1 MPLTYQEA
9 LDWIY
14 SFIDFSAKRLDKYA
28 AVDFNLERMAR
39 LMRLMGDPQRRYPTV
54 HLAGT
59 KGKGSVSSLC
69 ASALT
74 AGGYRTGFYTSPHL
88 EDFRDRFRIDGRWIS
103 EDAVTAIVARLQTL
117 APEVPGI
124 TTFELTTAIGFEWFA
139 EQRVDVAV
147 IEVGLG
153 GRLDA
158 TNILM
163 PRVSVITALSYD
175 HMNLLGDTL
184 TQIAGEKAGIIKP
197 GVPVVSALQHA
208 EAQTVLER
216 VAAERGCDLTVTGRD
231 LHFRPLTHSLDGQT
245 FEVWTAAEARQ
256 LAALRASGQAVAAWR
271 PTRLEIPLLGAHQ
284 VENAATAYAALQA
297 LHAAGLPLSADAIR
311 EGFRSVKWPGRFEVM
326 QRTPYVVVDGAQNR
340 ESARRLREAVDAYFG
355 DRRLVLVFGASAD
368 KDISGMFAELL
379 PRAVTVL
386 TTQAV
391 HPRAA
396 DPDDLAAEARRQ
408 GFGGPIEAV
417 GPVHRTLVRARE
429 LVGPEDVIL
438 ATGSLF
444 VVSEARATLLGDPA
458 AYAKVK

>member
-28 AVDFNLERMAR
+28 AVDFNLDRMTR
-39 LMRLMGDPQRRYPTV
+39 LMRLLGDPQRRYPTL

-59 KGKGSVSSLC
+59 KGKGSVSSFC

-88 EDFRDRFRIDGRWIS
+88 EDFRDRFRVDGRWITP
-103 EDAVTAIVARLQTL
+103 EAVAEIVTRLQAL

-139 EQRVDVAV
+139 QEGVDVAV
-147 IEVGLG
+147 VEVGLG

-158 TNILM
+158 TNVLM

-175 HMNLLGDTL
+175 HMALLGDTL
-184 TQIAGEKAGIIKP
+184 TLIAGEKAGIIKP
-197 GVPVVSALQHA
+197 GVPVVSAPQHA
-208 EAQTVLER
+208 ESLAVLER
-216 VAAERGCDLTVTGRD
+216 VAAERGCVLTLTGRD
-231 LHFRPLTHSLDGQT
+231 VRFKPVAHSLDGQT
-245 FEVWTAAEARQ
+245 FDVWTAEEDRQ
-256 LAALRASGQAVAAWR
+256 LAALHAAGRPVAAWR

-297 LHAAGLPLSADAIR
+297 LRAAGLPLSADAIR
-311 EGFRSVKWPGRFEVM
+311 DGFKSAYWPGRFEVM
-326 QRTPYVVVDGAQNR
+326 GRSPYIVIDGAQNR
-340 ESARRLREAVDAYFG
+340 ESARRLREAVDAYF
-355 DRRLVLVFGASAD
+355 DERRLILVFGASAD

-379 PRAVTVL
+379 PRASAVI

-396 DPDDLAAEARRQ
+396 DPDELAEGVRGQ
-408 GFGGPIEAV
+408 GFA
-417 GPVHRTLVRARE
+417 GPVESVGQVHRALSRARE
-429 LVGPEDVIL
+429 LAGPEDVIL

-444 VVSEARATLLGDPA
+444 VVSEGRAAMIGDPA
-458 AYAKVK
+458 AYAKLK

>member
-28 AVDFNLERMAR
+28 AAEFNLERMAR
-39 LMRLMGDPQRRYPTV
+39 LMHLMGDPQRRYPTL

-88 EDFRDRFRIDGRWIS
+88 EDFRDRFRVNGRWIPQ
-103 EDAVTAIVARLQTL
+103 EAVIEIVARLQQF
-117 APEVPGI
+117 APDVPGI

-139 EQRVDVAV
+139 REHVDVAV

-158 TNILM
+158 TNILT

-175 HMNLLGDTL
+175 HMALLGDTL
-184 TQIAGEKAGIIKP
+184 TLIAGEKAGIIKP
-197 GVPVVSALQHA
+197 GVPVVSAPQHA
-208 EAQTVLER
+208 EALTVLEL
-216 VAAERGCDLTVTGRD
+216 VAFERGCALTLTGRD
-231 LHFRPLTHSLDGQT
+231 VKFKPVEHSLDGQT
-245 FEVWTAAEARQ
+245 FDVWTGEQARD
-256 LAALRASGQAVAAWR
+256 LAALRAAGLAVAGWR
-271 PTRLEIPLLGAHQ
+271 PDRLEIPLLGAHQ

-297 LHAAGLPLSADAIR
+297 LGAAGLPLSADAIR
-311 EGFRSVKWPGRFEVM
+311 EGFKRVKWPGRFEVM
-326 QRTPYVVVDGAQNR
+326 HRSPFVVIDGAQNR
-340 ESARRLREAVDAYFG
+340 ESAQRLREAVDAYFE

-368 KDISGMFAELL
+368 KDIVGMFNELL
-379 PRAVTVL
+379 PRASAVI

-396 DPDDLAAEARRQ
+396 DPDELAEQVRGQ
-408 GFGGPIEAV
+408 GFTGPVESV
-417 GPVHRTLVRARE
+417 GPVHRALTRARE
-429 LVGPEDVIL
+429 LAGGDDVVL

-444 VVSEARATLLGDPA
+444 VVSEARAALTGDPA